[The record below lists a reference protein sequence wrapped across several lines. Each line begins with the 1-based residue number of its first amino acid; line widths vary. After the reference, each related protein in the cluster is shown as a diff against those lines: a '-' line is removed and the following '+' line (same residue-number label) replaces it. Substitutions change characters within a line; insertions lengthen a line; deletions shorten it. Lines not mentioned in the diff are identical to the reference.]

1 MVRFGFRNN
10 HKLGKAKENIMFW
23 PKIPVLGTTNTVAD
37 APTYRRKYIDFLF
50 FVATNK
56 VRDETQ
62 PSS

>member
-1 MVRFGFRNN
+1 
-10 HKLGKAKENIMFW
+10 MFW
-23 PKIPVLGTTNTVAD
+23 PKIPVLGTTNTVGD